1 MTPPIL
7 AHVYAPRPGA
17 VLLVVQRARDGW
29 IALDLAGRTTDEALG
44 EDGERFVV
52 TQGGASHADRIFA
65 LHDRLDE
72 IAAGRALAVG
82 TARGPRFAFGGDL
95 FALWAAA
102 RRELAPNLRFFRG
115 LTVLREAAARLGR
128 GLPASAEL
136 VFATPAGLVEVE
148 FARAGSPRARAGR
161 GARAGRRESAP
172 RGRRARSRSALRGA
186 VRALRGAH
194 FPRFDAPRFALA
206 RGAAADFAERATC
219 SAALFA
225 TSFGSAAHAQ
235 IAQRERSWRNA
246 GQCSRPK

>member
-115 LTVLREAAARLGR
+115 LTVLRENAARLGR
-128 GLPASAEL
+128 GLPAESEL

-148 FARAGSPRARAGR
+148 FARARAALEPAPVAELVRDAASPRRAALVR
-161 GARAGRRESAP
+161 DPTPLAA
-172 RGRRARSRSALRGA
+172 ALRAPSGA
-186 VRALRGAH
+186 LTSRASG
-194 FPRFDAPRFALA
+194 PRA
-206 RGAAADFAERATC
+206 
-219 SAALFA
+219 
-225 TSFGSAAHAQ
+225 
-235 IAQRERSWRNA
+235 
-246 GQCSRPK
+246 SR

>member
-82 TARGPRFAFGGDL
+82 TARGPRYAFGGDL

-148 FARAGSPRARAGR
+148 FARARAALEPAPVAELVRDAASPRR
-161 GARAGRRESAP
+161 
-172 RGRRARSRSALRGA
+172 
-186 VRALRGAH
+186 
-194 FPRFDAPRFALA
+194 
-206 RGAAADFAERATC
+206 AAAARDPAPL
-219 SAALFA
+219 SAALCA
-225 TSFGSAAHAQ
+225 PSAALT
-235 IAQRERSWRNA
+235 
-246 GQCSRPK
+246 SRASTPRASR